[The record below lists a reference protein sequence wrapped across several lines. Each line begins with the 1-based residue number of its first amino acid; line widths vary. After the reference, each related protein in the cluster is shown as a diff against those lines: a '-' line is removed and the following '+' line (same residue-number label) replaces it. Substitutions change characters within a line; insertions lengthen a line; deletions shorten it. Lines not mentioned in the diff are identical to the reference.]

1 MPCYTYF
8 AFLKNFAVV
17 ANLKDSNYYGIFKIV
32 INLRIY
38 MKRLISVKIKLKII
52 LLFELR

>member
-17 ANLKDSNYYGIFKIV
+17 AHLKDSNYYGI
-32 INLRIY
+32 
-38 MKRLISVKIKLKII
+38 RL
-52 LLFELR
+52 LLICGSIQND